1 MLKNRK
7 NKQTKKDYFLKQ
19 MGRQMDKRETNS
31 DHDMGKKIFCK
42 YSLLKECFKTFFIPW
57 NLPEIMW

>member
-42 YSLLKECFKTFFIPW
+42 YSLLKECFKTFFIP
-57 NLPEIMW
+57 